1 MPLPPYTVKGKS
13 LGRCAGHV
21 SAPGAVQDR
30 GSTGAMCRDMAVL
43 RMRRRRGEPDLRTGE
58 MLRRQLLVWAFTGI
72 PDNGRHTFL
81 VLIRAV

>member
-1 MPLPPYTVKGKS
+1 MKEQS
-13 LGRCAGHV
+13 LGRWADHV
-21 SAPGAVQDR
+21 SAPGTVQGR

-72 PDNGRHTFL
+72 PKKDRLPPLFDPVPDGQ
-81 VLIRAV
+81 